1 MAEFRIMSNNIWDC
15 RGNKPWWQ
23 ERGFDCSAAART
35 PYLARVYAETL
46 PDVIGLQESGKEM
59 INELMSSIGKL
70 SLPYSL
76 LWGSYTSMLINLN
89 KFDIVDSE
97 FRLFDEQISGL
108 EGKFN
113 NGNTKSYNIAVLR
126 TKSDGKLLVFATAH
140 LWWMSSDEKSP
151 EYYPNSDE
159 ARAHQI
165 NLLLDRVDC
174 FKDKYSCPAIV
185 VGDMNATYSSPALK
199 SALARGYLH
208 AHDIAVEFKDE
219 TNGFHYCYPD
229 GFNNLASEGDFFD
242 SIDHVL
248 VKGLHAEAVRKFKRY
263 TPDYY
268 MPISDHFPMW
278 IDINF

>member
-59 INELMSSIGKL
+59 IAELMASLGKL

-76 LWGSYTSMLINLN
+76 LWGSYTSMLINLD
-89 KFDIVDSE
+89 KFDLVDSE
-97 FRLFDEQISGL
+97 FRLFNEQIPEL

-126 TKSDGKLLVFATAH
+126 SKADGKLLTFATAH

-151 EYYPNSDE
+151 EYYPSSDE
-159 ARAHQI
+159 ARAYQM
-165 NLLLDRVDC
+165 NLLLDRVDY
-174 FKDKYSCPAIV
+174 FRNKYSCPAIV
-185 VGDMNATYSSPALK
+185 VGDMNAVYSSPALR

-208 AHDIAVEFKDE
+208 AHDIATDFSDE

-229 GFNNLASEGDFFD
+229 GFNTLTSEGDFSI
-242 SIDHVL
+242 SIDHAL
-248 VKGLHAEAVRKFKRY
+248 VWGLPEGAIRRFERY

-278 IDINF
+278 IDIDF